1 MPRRRSRNEIAPSR
15 RSRTTARDASARDAS
30 GMDRSGDTNVS
41 TSAAHPGGGSTSMS
55 ALIVVAR
62 ARSLDG
68 AADRGSNIE
77 RVDRVGDST

>member
-1 MPRRRSRNEIAPSR
+1 
-15 RSRTTARDASARDAS
+15 
-30 GMDRSGDTNVS
+30 
-41 TSAAHPGGGSTSMS
+41 MS

-68 AADRGSNIE
+68 AADRGSDIE